1 VVTFG
6 SRDEATVSSPLS
18 LGVEHIRPM
27 EKVKEEIIR
36 LALKST
42 EGNIVDAA
50 RRLKI
55 GRATMY
61 RLMKKYKIN
70 EEK

>member
-1 VVTFG
+1 
-6 SRDEATVSSPLS
+6 
-18 LGVEHIRPM
+18 VEHIRPL

-42 EGNIVDAA
+42 EGNIVEAA

-61 RLMKKYKIN
+61 RLMKKYKIT